1 MDKLS
6 AKRRR
11 DDGEDE
17 EDDDY
22 MSMSFVEESQTK
34 RETFAQKK
42 LRKLREV
49 RNKCQ

>member
-17 EDDDY
+17 DDDY
-22 MSMSFVEESQTK
+22 MSMSFVEEPQTK